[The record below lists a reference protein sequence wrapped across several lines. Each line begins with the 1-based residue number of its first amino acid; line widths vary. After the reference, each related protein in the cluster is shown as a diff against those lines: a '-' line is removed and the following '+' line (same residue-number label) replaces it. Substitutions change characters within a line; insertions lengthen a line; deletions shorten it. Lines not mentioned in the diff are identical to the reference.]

1 MTRSSKKPKKSKR
14 GGFRPETL
22 LTDELIKKINEQYDS
37 GWSKKRLLATHHI
50 GEAKLKSAISQ
61 KLRVLVGTDDV
72 SPPELDPVALR
83 KDALVDFLHRLRM
96 TYPDGTDIGRVLITY
111 DNDMDEYHA
120 EVRLKTLSDDK
131 F

>member
-1 MTRSSKKPKKSKR
+1 M
-14 GGFRPETL
+14 
-22 LTDELIKKINEQYDS
+22 
-37 GWSKKRLLATHHI
+37 
-50 GEAKLKSAISQ
+50 
-61 KLRVLVGTDDV
+61 